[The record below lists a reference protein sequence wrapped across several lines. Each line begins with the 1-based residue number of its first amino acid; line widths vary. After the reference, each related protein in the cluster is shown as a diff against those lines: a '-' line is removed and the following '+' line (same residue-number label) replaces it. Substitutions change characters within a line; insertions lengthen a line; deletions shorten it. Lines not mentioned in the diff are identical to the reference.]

1 MVRSSFKAG
10 EFFVEALLREG
21 KSVEEARRSATEAAD

>member
-10 EFFVEALLREG
+10 EFFVEAVARDG
-21 KSVEEARRSATEAAD
+21 KSVEDARAEARARGD